1 MRLTEMV
8 SCSGAAAKLSPSIL
22 AQVLS
27 GLPRQPFDKNVMVG
41 FDTADD
47 AGVYLLREDLAIVQT
62 VDFFTPIV
70 DDPYDYGRI
79 SALNSINDVWAM
91 AGTPI
96 TALAITCFPKKG
108 IDPAILGEIMRGGLE
123 TLNKYGVTL
132 IGGHSVDNEQIM
144 FGYAVT
150 GVIDPR
156 KIATNAGARP
166 GDVIILTKPIGT
178 GVISTGIKFG
188 KASKEVIASSVETML
203 TPGQF
208 AAEAM
213 REFDVK
219 GATDVT
225 GFALLGHAWELAKAS
240 KVTIE
245 IDASAVPLI
254 KGAFELATAGML
266 TSGDK
271 TNREYVGD
279 DIEIAESVDKNLVKL
294 LFDPQTA
301 GGMLISVAKERAE
314 VLLKG
319 LNDNYK
325 EARTIGRVLE
335 SGAHSLIVLDSRG
348 SGGVS

>member
-1 MRLTEMV
+1 
-8 SCSGAAAKLSPSIL
+8 
-22 AQVLS
+22 LS
-27 GLPRQPFDKNVMVG
+27 GLPKQPYDKNLIVG

-47 AGVYLLREDLAIVQT
+47 AGVYRLRDDLALVQT

-70 DDPYDYGRI
+70 DDPYAYGRI
-79 SALNSINDVWAM
+79 AALNSINDVWAM

-108 IDPAILGEIMRGGLE
+108 VDPAILGEIMRGGIE
-123 TLNKYGVTL
+123 TLNKYGVML

-144 FGYAVT
+144 FGYSVT
-150 GVIDPR
+150 GLIDPQ

-166 GDVIILTKPIGT
+166 GDVVILTKPIGT

-225 GFALLGHAWELAKAS
+225 GFALLGHAWEMAKAS

-245 IDASAVPLI
+245 IDAGAIPIIEGALALASAGL
-254 KGAFELATAGML
+254 L

-271 TNREYVGD
+271 TNREYVGE
-279 DIEIAESVDKNLVKL
+279 DIEVAESVDKNLMKL

-301 GGMLISVAKERAE
+301 GGMLISVAEKRAE
-314 VLLKG
+314 ELLKS
-319 LNDNYK
+319 LNYNYK
-325 EARTIGRVLE
+325 EARMIGRVLE
-335 SGAHSLIVLDSRG
+335 RGPRSLV
-348 SGGVS
+348 VSSTQG